1 MSVVAVASVALVA
14 VVVVIQVATVD
25 LYFTLL
31 KRIGIEAQS
40 NCRGHLLTSILSLI
54 PTLICLDYQLRI
66 IIKPKPC
73 IGVGPLCTAQQMRY
87 HVLRLLHGI
96 WTPIPRS
103 MKDYITYFK
112 AQWLSESSYS
122 ISL

>member
-54 PTLICLDYQLRI
+54 PLRI